1 MKRWATIILFFGILV
16 ITCLGNA
23 FAADKLPVFVSIVPQ
38 KYFVQ
43 QIGKDLVDV
52 QAMVQPG
59 ASPATYEPKPQ
70 QMADLSKTKI
80 YFAIGV
86 PFENAWLEKIAAAN
100 PNLRVVHSGHGIE
113 KIAMEAHHHHHEE
126 HAEEHGDND
135 HHEGEHEHEKG
146 EHHGEAE
153 HGHEKGEHHGEEEH
167 GHEKGEHHEEDA
179 HDNDHHEHTG
189 LDPHIWLSPPL
200 VKIQART
207 ILAALQEADP
217 VHRGV
222 YEANFKEFTAQI
234 DQLDAELKKTFAGK
248 KSLQFMVFHP
258 AWGYFA
264 HSYGLKQ
271 VPIEIEGKDPKP
283 AQLKELIEH
292 ARENGIKVVFVQPQF
307 STKSAELVAR
317 EIGGQ
322 VAFADPL
329 AEDWMTNLREVAQK
343 FQAALK

>member
-1 MKRWATIILFFGILV
+1 MYRLVKLFSIIIVMIYVFPSV
-16 ITCLGNA
+16 CL
-23 FAADKLPVFVSIVPQ
+23 AAGKLPVFVSIVPQ

-43 QIGKDLVDV
+43 QIGKRLVDV

-59 ASPATYEPKPQ
+59 ASPATYEPKPK

-100 PNLRVVHSGHGIE
+100 LKMRVVHTDHGIE
-113 KIAMEAHHHHHEE
+113 KLAMAAHHHDDHAEAHHE
-126 HAEEHGDND
+126 AD
-135 HHEGEHEHEKG
+135 HDHKEGEHQ
-146 EHHGEAE
+146 GEAA
-153 HGHEKGEHHGEEEH
+153 
-167 GHEKGEHHEEDA
+167 HEE
-179 HDNDHHEHTG
+179 DHHEHAG

-217 VHRGV
+217 AHRMV
-222 YEANFKEFTAQI
+222 YEANFQEFAARI
-234 DQLDAELKKTFAGK
+234 DRLNAELKNKFAGK
-248 KSLQFMVFHP
+248 TGLQFMVFHP

-264 HSYGLKQ
+264 HTYGLKQ

-283 AQLKELIEH
+283 AQLKSLIQH
-292 ARENGIKVVFVQPQF
+292 ARENGIKVLFVQPQF
-307 STKSAELVAR
+307 PTKSAELVAR

-329 AEDWMTNLREVAQK
+329 AEDWMANLRQVVDK
-343 FQAALK
+343 FQTALK